1 MKFMLRVTVIG
12 AEGFVGSAF
21 VRLLK
26 RDARVELREVT
37 RKNYSEFA
45 GQESDVV
52 IEAACNS
59 KKFLAEKDPLQ
70 DFELSVSHRLKTL
83 KDFPSEFHLHI
94 SSVDVYSDLTS
105 HETTKEKSEIEIGKS
120 SHYGFNKLLAEQLV
134 QHHARRWLI
143 LRLAGMVGENL
154 RKNPVFDILNNKP
167 LFIHPDSQYQFM
179 STDAVAKIAMELF
192 EKNID
197 GEIFNLCGA
206 GLISPRGIAEI
217 AGREITLSEESKQ
230 SNPRIVDVNIEKIKN
245 FTSPPQT
252 RQSVI
257 DFIKEWQANY
267 EQ

>member
-1 MKFMLRVTVIG
+1 MLRVTLIG

-21 VRLLK
+21 VRFLK
-26 RDARVELREVT
+26 RSANVELREVT
-37 RKNYSEFA
+37 RKNYFEFA

-105 HETTKEKSEIEIGKS
+105 PATTEETSPIEIEKS
-120 SHYGFNKLLAEQLV
+120 SHYGFNKILAEQLV
-134 QHHARRWLI
+134 RHHAKRWLI

-154 RKNPVFDILNNKP
+154 RKNPVFDILNDKP
-167 LFIHPDSQYQFM
+167 LFIHPDSQYQFI
-179 STDAVAKIAMELF
+179 STDGVAKIAMELF
-192 EKNID
+192 EKNIE
-197 GEIFNLCGA
+197 GEIFNLCGE
-206 GLISPRGIAEI
+206 GLISPREIAEI

-230 SNPRIVDVNIEKIKN
+230 SEPRIVDINIEKIKN
-245 FTSPPQT
+245 FIHITQT

-267 EQ
+267 ER

>member
-1 MKFMLRVTVIG
+1 MLRVTVIG

-21 VRLLK
+21 VRFLK
-26 RDARVELREVT
+26 CEPSVELREVT
-37 RKNYSEFA
+37 RKNYSDFA
-45 GQESDVV
+45 KQESDVV

-70 DFELSVSHRLKTL
+70 DFELSVLHRLKTL
-83 KDFPSEFHLHI
+83 KDFPAEFHLHI

-105 HETTKEKSEIEIGKS
+105 PATAKETSEIEIEKS

-134 QHHARRWLI
+134 RHHAKRWLI

-154 RKNPVFDILNNKP
+154 RKNPVFDILNDKP

-192 EKNID
+192 EKNIE
-197 GEIFNLCGA
+197 GEIFNLCGE
-206 GLISPRGIAEI
+206 GLISPREIAEI

-230 SNPRIVDVNIEKIKN
+230 ASPRVVDVNIEKIKN
-245 FTSPPQT
+245 SANLPQT

-257 DFIKEWQANY
+257 DFIKE
-267 EQ
+267 